1 MKKEGYGVNRKITKI
16 TISVTENLL
25 ERIEEYANSLNINR
39 SSAVSVL
46 ISQALEQK
54 EAVNVLDTL
63 QKSMND
69 WAARQSN
76 KS

>member
-1 MKKEGYGVNRKITKI
+1 VNRKITKI